1 MTSISLKIKGK
12 GGRIRGNL
20 MGKRV
25 DYSARSVITT
35 DPNLNIDELGVPI
48 KIAMN
53 LTIPEIVREDNID
66 RLRKLISN
74 GRNIYPGANFV
85 SQTS

>member
-1 MTSISLKIKGK
+1 
-12 GGRIRGNL
+12 

-25 DYSARSVITT
+25 DFCARSVITS

-53 LTIPEIVREDNID
+53 VTFPEIITTNNIEF
-66 RLRKLISN
+66 LSKLITFGDN
-74 GRNIYPGANFV
+74 PA
-85 SQTS
+85 